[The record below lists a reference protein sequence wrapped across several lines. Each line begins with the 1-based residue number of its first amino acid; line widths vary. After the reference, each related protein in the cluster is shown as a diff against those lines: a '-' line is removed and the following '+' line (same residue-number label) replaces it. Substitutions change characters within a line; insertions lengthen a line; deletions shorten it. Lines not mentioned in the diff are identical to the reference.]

1 MGWLLDHAAL
11 ESIAIGAGILGTGG
25 GGNPYNGKLHLRRLL
40 DEGYRVEIVAPEDV
54 PDDAL
59 VASVGGI
66 GAPIVSFERLARG
79 DEIVV
84 AMQALEEFLGRA
96 ITHLIPGEIGGS
108 NALRPMAGAALTNL
122 PVIDG
127 DGMGRAFPELQM
139 DTFSIAGLANAPAA
153 IADIHHNTA
162 VWTRVRDAKT
172 LEDQARAVTVRM
184 GGSAG
189 FAFPLLSGADAKR
202 TAIPLTITLAR
213 RIGEAVQAARR
224 EHRDPVE
231 AIFAEA
237 GGQLLFTG
245 KVVDIERRMAAGF
258 ARGVLTLDGMGD
270 DRGERLTIE
279 IQNEYL
285 IARAS
290 ERVLAV
296 VPDLICIVDQQTAE
310 PVSTEVLRYGLRV
323 AVLGMPAPAALKTPA
338 GLAVVG
344 PAAFGYDLPFTPLPG
359 VYGVPLCDL

>member
-1 MGWLLDHAAL
+1 MSWLLDPDAL

-25 GGNPYNGKLHLRRLL
+25 GGNPYNGKLHVRRLL
-40 DEGYRVEIVAPEDV
+40 EEGQRVEIVAPEEV

-59 VASVGGI
+59 VTSVGSI
-66 GAPIVSFERLARG
+66 GAPIVSVERLARG

-84 AMQALEEFLGRA
+84 ALRALEAHVRRT

-108 NALRPMAGAALTNL
+108 NALRPMAGAALTGL

-139 DTFSIAGLANAPAA
+139 DTFSINGLAIAPAA
-153 IADIHHNTA
+153 IVDIHHNTA
-162 VWTRVRDAKT
+162 IWTRVRDAKT
-172 LEDQARAVTVRM
+172 LEDQARAVTIRM

-189 FAFPLLSGADAKR
+189 FAFPLLSGAETKQA
-202 TAIPLTITLAR
+202 AIPMTITLAR
-213 RIGEAVQAARR
+213 RIGDAVRSARR
-224 EHRDPVE
+224 EHRSPID
-231 AIFAEA
+231 AIFAETA
-237 GGQLLFTG
+237 GQVLFTG

-258 ARGVLTLDGMGD
+258 ARGVLTLDGLGE
-270 DRGERLTIE
+270 DRGERLVID

-285 IARAS
+285 IARTQ
-290 ERVLAV
+290 ERVVAV

-323 AVLGMPAPAALKTPA
+323 VVLGMPAPDPLKTPE
-338 GLAVVG
+338 GLAIVG
-344 PAAFGYDLPFTPLPG
+344 PSAFGYADVPFVPMPG
-359 VYGVPLCDL
+359 VYGAPPG

>member
-1 MGWLLDHAAL
+1 
-11 ESIAIGAGILGTGG
+11 
-25 GGNPYNGKLHLRRLL
+25 
-40 DEGYRVEIVAPEDV
+40 
-54 PDDAL
+54 
-59 VASVGGI
+59 
-66 GAPIVSFERLARG
+66 
-79 DEIVV
+79 
-84 AMQALEEFLGRA
+84 
-96 ITHLIPGEIGGS
+96 
-108 NALRPMAGAALTNL
+108 
-122 PVIDG
+122 
-127 DGMGRAFPELQM
+127 
-139 DTFSIAGLANAPAA
+139 
-153 IADIHHNTA
+153 
-162 VWTRVRDAKT
+162 VRDAKA
-172 LEDQARAVTVRM
+172 LEDQARAVTVQM

-202 TAIPLTITLAR
+202 TAIPLTISLAR

-270 DRGERLTIE
+270 DRGQQLTIE

-285 IARAS
+285 IARTR

-344 PAAFGYDLPFTPLPG
+344 PAAFGYDVPFTPLPG
-359 VYGVPLCDL
+359 VYGVA